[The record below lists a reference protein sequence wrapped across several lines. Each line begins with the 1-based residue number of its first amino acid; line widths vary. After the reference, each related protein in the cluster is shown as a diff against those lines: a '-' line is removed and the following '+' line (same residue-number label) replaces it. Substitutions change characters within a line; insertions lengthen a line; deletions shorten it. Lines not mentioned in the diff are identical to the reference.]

1 MKHKVFIIFILAS
14 LVLFI
19 ACDNNPNKTDP
30 AKKLTEKETKNTEE
44 DQKQEIVNNIKNLL
58 PMVTQILTTHNDNNW
73 DENAQGYDLTAANQL
88 FAVIQHTPQGQAGG
102 AILYNSNDADSKVAR
117 REMYLAFE
125 YNKDYIKAF
134 GTLANKMAATAT
146 ATPAMKTILEGIVH
160 GMREY
165 ADAYY
170 LKAFYMLNN
179 KKDELKNLSLD
190 KLQTLLNKINAIQEA
205 KTNIVNAVNKIKED
219 YDTDK
224 EVGTATH
231 KLKTTAT
238 ATEIKDYLESKQ
250 GTFVNDI
257 TTIKNTTAEILTIL
271 I

>member
-19 ACDNNPNKTDP
+19 ACDNNPNKTDQ
-30 AKKLTEKETKNTEE
+30 AKKPTEEETKNKEE
-44 DQKQEIVNNIKNLL
+44 AQKQQIVEDIQKLL
-58 PMVTQILTTHNDNNW
+58 PMATQILTTHNDNNW
-73 DENAQGYDLTAANQL
+73 DENSQGYDLTAANQL
-88 FAVIQHTPQGQAGG
+88 FAVIQHTPQGQAG
-102 AILYNSNDADSKVAR
+102 AILYNGNDADSKIAR
-117 REMYLAFE
+117 KEMYLAFE

-146 ATPAMKTILEGIVH
+146 ATPAIKTILEEIVN

-170 LKAFYMLNN
+170 LKVFYTLNN
-179 KKDELKNLSLD
+179 KKDELKNLSLE
-190 KLQTLLNKINAIQEA
+190 KLQTLSNKINAIQEA
-205 KTNIVNAVNKIKED
+205 KKNIINAVNKIKAD

-238 ATEIKDYLESKQ
+238 ATEIQNYLVSKQ

-257 TTIKNTTAEILTIL
+257 NTIKNTAAEILTIL
-271 I
+271 S